1 MVNYVG
7 YDIAS
12 GKRRVVTVAHPLNVR
27 GRLEGVVF
35 WEYDL
40 AATFTN
46 LMVPWSFETK
56 KYPFIQ
62 YRVPQLPSKE
72 LYSIEQ
78 TNTTTD
84 RGVEMATKLK
94 YPSVNT
100 KFSMDK

>member
-1 MVNYVG
+1 VG

-27 GRLEGVVF
+27 GRVEGVVF
-35 WEYDL
+35 WEYGL
-40 AATFTN
+40 SATFAN

-84 RGVEMATKLK
+84 RGVEKATKIK